1 MNEQIKF
8 GTRDS
13 KDFLI
18 YQTEEQAK
26 YDLTRLIKE
35 NYNDIPFEI
44 YKTLLSSTNNVVN
57 LIVLGI
63 LREEEILNK
72 KDNLIDEFVMS
83 NGYPR
88 KRTFVINIFKNSLS
102 KIFENID
109 GYEVEDLNKNEVNK
123 YKFFLCFKSNN
134 DLIQNLIY
142 SRYLFNQLVYCDLLD
157 VVNFY
162 KEQFEH
168 EITYEKFVYK
178 IFRKVDSGSN
188 NKSII
193 KQNEESNSVNNIP
206 RINDIQQKTLR
217 IINTLIDFKVPKWFQ
232 SYDPLDLT
240 AKNYVLGIQKYFFN
254 RIFIIFYCI
263 KCKR

>member
-1 MNEQIKF
+1 MNELKEEGLEEEANNIPFSNTNNIIELYEHESFNLLDIINDFCNDHLPSQLSNDIIPLFTDLNTKFALNEQIKF

-134 DLIQNLIY
+134 DLIPNIIY
-142 SRYLFNQLVYCDLLD
+142 S
-157 VVNFY
+157 
-162 KEQFEH
+162 
-168 EITYEKFVYK
+168 
-178 IFRKVDSGSN
+178 
-188 NKSII
+188 
-193 KQNEESNSVNNIP
+193 
-206 RINDIQQKTLR
+206 
-217 IINTLIDFKVPKWFQ
+217 
-232 SYDPLDLT
+232 
-240 AKNYVLGIQKYFFN
+240 
-254 RIFIIFYCI
+254 
-263 KCKR
+263 KC